1 MIAPLVSILIPAFNA
16 QEWIRDTLRSALE
29 QTWAPKEIIV
39 VDDGSSDSTLAIARE
54 FEAEGVR
61 VVTQQNQG
69 AAAARNRAF
78 SLSTGDYIQWLDAD
92 DLLSPDKIQKQMEAL
107 GERGSKHTLLSSG
120 WGRFMYRHNRTKF
133 VPTALWADLSPAEW
147 LMRRMEQN
155 LYMQTST
162 WLVSREL
169 SAAAGLWDTEL
180 FSDDDQEY
188 FCRVLL
194 ASDSVRFVPNA
205 RVYYRASGYG
215 SLSYIGTSER
225 KREAHWRS
233 LQLHIGYLRSLD
245 DSERARAACV
255 RFLQDRM
262 VVFYPEQLDIFRQ
275 AEQLSKSLG
284 GQLQVPRLPWK
295 YSWIKTLFGWRLARW
310 AQWSLP
316 KFRWWFV
323 RVWEKALFRME
334 RQRKRF
340 FVDSQR
346 APQTTLPTPGGFGS

>member
-1 MIAPLVSILIPAFNA
+1 MNAPLVSILIPAFNA

-39 VDDGSSDSTLAIARE
+39 VDDGSSDGTLAIARE
-54 FEAEGVR
+54 FEVDGVR

-69 AAAARNRAF
+69 AAAARNKAF

-92 DLLSPDKIQKQMEAL
+92 DLLSPGKIQKQMEAL
-107 GERGSKHTLLSSG
+107 GERGSKRTLLSSG

-245 DSERARAACV
+245 ESERARAACV

-275 AEQLSKSLG
+275 AERLSKSLG

-334 RQRKRF
+334 LQRKRF
-340 FVDSQR
+340 SVDSQR
-346 APQTTLPTPGGFGS
+346 APQTTLPAPGGFGS